1 LYFTKAQVRALWFV
15 ICVLTAAIV
24 FQYVKYY
31 ALSKEPYDFST
42 FDSLF
47 LARKDSILRLP
58 SSKDTLTPQ
67 QYKKQSDS
75 HSESVVIQQFPV
87 NINEAT
93 LEELQALPKI
103 GPAMARRII
112 EYRQTNGPFRTARE
126 IVKVRGI
133 GEKTFQKLQDLITV
147 K

>member
-1 LYFTKAQVRALWFV
+1 
-15 ICVLTAAIV
+15 
-24 FQYVKYY
+24 
-31 ALSKEPYDFST
+31 
-42 FDSLF
+42 
-47 LARKDSILRLP
+47 LP